1 MSRKRSAG
9 NGDGSVYRVRG
20 RNLWAASVTKRTA
33 NGGSK
38 RVVQYAKTRSEALEK
53 RRKMLLSSPMASVGT
68 GKITV
73 ATAVGRYLAQCD
85 KRPTT
90 LSRYRSLAENHIVP
104 LLGAALVSQ
113 LTAGQ
118 IVEAMETMR
127 TKGQSASSRAQSL
140 TVIRQALEQS
150 IREGVIAVNPATGIK
165 RPRPDHFEHQV
176 WTLEQC
182 RAFLACPACKA
193 HQHFPIF
200 AVAIGGGMRIG
211 EIFALRLEDF
221 DPESA
226 IVRIRRSVSEVEGEF
241 HVGPPKTEAGNR
253 SIVLP
258 EFTAAIVRDHLAKR
272 IASGAKHDD
281 LLFPARGGQFV
292 RRNRLGRILTRL
304 CGTAGVP
311 RVRIHD
317 LRHTSISF
325 LLASGENPKVVQE
338 RSGHGDIRVT
348 LSTYGHVLPG
358 GQAGAA
364 KKLGDMFDAN
374 GTE

>member
-9 NGDGSVYRVRG
+9 NGDGSVYRVKG

-33 NGGSK
+33 NGGTK

-53 RRKMLLSSPMASVGT
+53 RRKMLLSSPMANVGT
-68 GKITV
+68 GKITL

-90 LSRYRSLAENHIVP
+90 LSRYRSLAEKHLVP
-104 LLGAALVSQ
+104 LLGGALVSQ

-118 IVEAMETMR
+118 ITSALDSMR
-127 TKGQSASSRAQSL
+127 ANGQSASSRAQAL
-140 TVIRQALEQS
+140 TVIRQTLEQS
-150 IREGVIAVNPATGIK
+150 VREGVIAVNPAAGIK

-176 WTLEQC
+176 WTVEQC
-182 RAFLACPACKA
+182 RAFLACEQCQRHA
-193 HQHFPIF
+193 HYPIF
-200 AVAIGGGMRIG
+200 AIAIGAGMRIG
-211 EIFALRLEDF
+211 EIFALRIEDF

-226 IVRIRRSVSEVEGEF
+226 TVRIRRSVSEVDGEF
-241 HVGPPKTEAGNR
+241 HVGPPKTESGSR

-258 EFTAAIVRDHLAKR
+258 EFAATVVREHRDKR
-272 IASGAKHDD
+272 IKGGATHAD

-292 RRNRLGRILTRL
+292 RRNRLGRILKRL
-304 CGTAGVP
+304 CEHAGVP
-311 RVRIHD
+311 LVRIHD
-317 LRHTSISF
+317 LRHTSISI

-364 KKLGDMFDAN
+364 KKLGDMFDAK
-374 GTE
+374 